1 MKKRSKWIAAAGLLA
16 LAGGIGTVV
25 ADTDKAA
32 ANLEGTV
39 HVAGLHVDT
48 FKSDRIVLDTNAEIQ
63 VSRALTVER
72 VEFSDM
78 KINGVPFTIAPITQE
93 VQLPKSSPHTLSGL
107 QIDLL
112 FRDLGTTD
120 PWRQLAANKNVRITG
135 SVTIQP
141 KHGFLAR
148 LAPGGRQPITLH
160 LDDAL
165 SVQFGLIPWKQQNQ
179 S

>member
-25 ADTDKAA
+25 AATDNAA
-32 ANLEGTV
+32 SLEGTV
-39 HVAGLHVDT
+39 HVAGLHVDE

-93 VQLPKSSPHTLSGL
+93 VQLPKSSPYTLSGL

-112 FRDLGTTD
+112 LRDLATTD

-141 KHGFLAR
+141 RRGFLAR

-165 SVQFGLIPWKQQNQ
+165 SVQFGLIPWQQQ
-179 S
+179 SQA